1 MREAHLLESW
11 RDKICSNR
19 LELIVG
25 LSIFATAAAGGAVQ
39 HVASISLSVLF
50 ITSLVYIRSWPGAW
64 RQLTSNERLI
74 LFGFVLYV
82 ISAFLS
88 YYNVSDER
96 EYIKHLGKYARFL
109 LIVPVYLL
117 LSRSNLRLFPYL
129 LAGAIIA
136 GPLYLCATF
145 LSLAENPG
153 HNAEGAYHHITF
165 GDTAMLAA
173 LLLITQ
179 LVATKTGRV
188 IKIVI
193 AISII
198 CLLYSSIMSQARGAW
213 LALLIYVL
221 LLLPIAVR
229 QGKIKIRSLIIIF
242 ILFGAVLSLSPA
254 KDIVSSR
261 LQLAVHELELF
272 QSGENHA
279 SSVGS
284 RLAMWHIA
292 VNTWVKHPLIG
303 TGLGDFDL
311 EIQASVAQGLYKPI
325 FEHSSTHNIFFQALA
340 TTGIVGI
347 VILCFA
353 LFILPFRLFYKSYRS
368 GENISSLSG
377 MVMLSAFIVFGLT
390 ESWTLR
396 APMVSVYLLYFVA
409 LATAVSRKIDT

>member
-1 MREAHLLESW
+1 MSVRQWYFGVLS
-11 RDKICSNR
+11 RP
-19 LELIVG
+19 LELIIG
-25 LSIFATAAAGGAVQ
+25 LSILATAAAGGAIQ
-39 HVASISLSVLF
+39 HVANISLSVLF
-50 ITSLVYIRSWPGAW
+50 LASLVYIRSLPDAW

-74 LFGFVLYV
+74 LLGFVMYV

-88 YYNVSDER
+88 FYNVSDER

-109 LIVPVYLL
+109 MIVPVYLL
-117 LSRSNLRLFPYL
+117 FSRSNLRLFPYL

-136 GPLYLCATF
+136 GPVYLCATF
-145 LSLAENPG
+145 LSIAENPE

-179 LVATKTGRV
+179 LVATKIGRV
-188 IKIVI
+188 KIMVI
-193 AISII
+193 GISII
-198 CLLYSSIMSQARGAW
+198 CLLYASIMSQARGAW

-229 QGKIKIRSLIIIF
+229 QGKIKIRSIIIVF
-242 ILFGAVLSLSPA
+242 ILFGSVLSLSPA
-254 KDIVSSR
+254 KDIITSR
-261 LQLAVHELELF
+261 IQLAVNELELF

-311 EIQASVAQGLYKPI
+311 EIRDSVEQGLYKPI

-340 TTGIVGI
+340 TTGTIGFVTM
-347 VILCFA
+347 CFA
-353 LFILPFRLFYKSYRS
+353 LFILPFRLLYKREV
-368 GENISSLSG
+368 GEENVAGLSG
-377 MVMLSAFIVFGLT
+377 MVVLIAFVVFGLT
-390 ESWTLR
+390 ESWILR
-396 APMVSVYLLYFVA
+396 APVVSVYLIYIVTLIS
-409 LATAVSRKIDT
+409 TSSREEIG